1 MKTRLARLRAWI
13 TAYAGQ
19 CSICQGWF
27 DDWPGGICA
36 ACQATGRS

>member
-1 MKTRLARLRAWI
+1 MKTRLARLRARI

-36 ACQATGRS
+36 ACQATGRT